1 MRAIV
6 PGARVEVMAEPS
18 AHPVLQDMRAPMDG
32 TRARRELGYEPRF
45 DLAAGLRDHV
55 AWASRTPA
63 ARRGA

>member
-1 MRAIV
+1 MRAID

-55 AWASRTPA
+55 AWASRTAA
-63 ARRGA
+63 ARRDA